1 MPDVFLSYN
10 REDQAVARRFAEAF
24 AAQGLEVWWDTAL
37 KSGEAYDEVTETAL
51 RTAKAVVVLW
61 SKKSVVSRWVRAEA
75 TLADRNKTLVPCM
88 IEPCERPIMF
98 ELTQTAELGHWRGES
113 DDRGW
118 LSFLADVRRF
128 VDRDAPAP
136 FVGPSP
142 DASPIEPDER
152 PSLAVLPFAN
162 LSGDIDQDYFADG
175 MKQEITTALSRIR
188 SIFVIASASTQG
200 LTGKDADPQAVGRRL
215 GVRYVLQGSVRRAGP
230 RIRVSVT
237 LVDAANGAQVWA
249 ERYDDTM
256 DDVFA
261 LQDRVA
267 LSVAGVIEPAVRE
280 AEIRRAVRR
289 PTADISGY
297 DLYLRALA
305 LLDTFEK
312 APMFEAITLLEK
324 AVVRDPRYAL
334 AISLAAY
341 AHAQVWV
348 SKWTDE
354 VELHRVA
361 ARDLAQRAVQL
372 GWDDADVLSWVVG
385 AYLALQEDAETS
397 RALIERSIALN
408 PGSAQAW
415 MMSGWLQ
422 MTLGDGPAAISH
434 LETAMRLDPLS
445 PDRGYHLGGIA
456 FARFAMGQFEETV
469 RLLKEVVH
477 LQPAVSM
484 NLALLTACYGHLG
497 QAEAARATIVRY
509 RQTSQIDMHERLP
522 FYRDAARRKLFLD
535 GLELARVNA

>member
-1 MPDVFLSYN
+1 VPDIFLSYN
-10 REDQAVARRFAEAF
+10 REDQARAKLFAEAF
-24 AAQGLEVWWDTAL
+24 SAQGFEVWWDVGL
-37 KSGEAYDEVTETAL
+37 KTGEAYDEVTETAL
-51 RTAKAVVVLW
+51 RSAKAVVVLW
-61 SKKSVVSRWVRAEA
+61 SKKSVASRWVRAEA

-98 ELTQTAELGHWRGES
+98 ELTQTAELSHWQGGVNDRAWLAFLS
-113 DDRGW
+113 DIH
-118 LSFLADVRRF
+118 RF
-128 VDRDAPAP
+128 VNRDAPAP
-136 FVGPSP
+136 VVGVSL
-142 DASPIEPDER
+142 DASLIERDDR

-162 LSGDIDQDYFADG
+162 LGGDIDQDYFADG

-188 SIFVIASASTQG
+188 SIFVIASSSTQG
-200 LTGKDADPQAVGRRL
+200 LTGQDADPQAVGRRL

-237 LVDAANGAQVWA
+237 LVDAGNGTQVWA

-267 LSVAGVIEPAVRE
+267 LSVAGVIEPTVRE

-289 PTADISGY
+289 PTADISSY

-312 APMFEAITLLEK
+312 APMFEAITLLER
-324 AVVRDPRYAL
+324 AVNRDPKYAL
-334 AISLAAY
+334 AMGLAAY

-348 SKWTDE
+348 SKWADE
-354 VELHRVA
+354 VEQHRVA

-385 AYLALQEDAETS
+385 AYLALQEDAEIS
-397 RALIERSIALN
+397 RALIERSISLN
-408 PGSAQAW
+408 SGSAQAW

-422 MTLGDGPAAISH
+422 MTLGDGPAAIAH

-456 FARFAMGQFEETV
+456 FARFGMGEFEEAA
-469 RLLKEVVH
+469 RLLKEVIH

-497 QAEAARATIVRY
+497 QADAGRATILRY
-509 RQTSQIDMHERLP
+509 RQASQIDMRERLP

-535 GLELARVNA
+535 GLELAGANA